1 MTQTH
6 YAQSLINTLLDA
18 AEAVSFRLE
27 AAGIDAPHRH
37 DIVAML
43 ANSQVRLDGELQ
55 SLEARYAQLKV
66 QANRIL
72 GTSEQLLQSA
82 AGLVLFPGLYLIQR
96 LQGKES
102 AE

>member
-18 AEAVSFRLE
+18 AEAVSFRF
-27 AAGIDAPHRH
+27 DAPHRH